1 MQIELIV
8 SFLLSFANP
17 EPRLFDPGVVRVED
31 GSTPAQ
37 LERFRI
43 QRHLALVEATLRSE
57 TPPELAEGPARARAR
72 LLDELHLYAER
83 GVFPQNPDFS
93 DRRVPYFI
101 DELGTACAV
110 GHLMIVS
117 GAAELAHEIAS
128 NENNDVVA
136 DIDHPGVGPW
146 LAANGLTAAEAAWI
160 QPSYGPCGFGEM
172 PLVCGTDGITYLCET
187 IATECAMVEVDHE
200 GACASDTGTETDGG
214 EIVGEEICG
223 NAEESGSTGESGTT
237 EDSGTTESE
246 TTENGSTGDGDPTR
260 KGCSIANTSPSGF
273 FMGLGLLVLAAIR
286 RRRREC

>member
-1 MQIELIV
+1 MQIELLV
-8 SFLLSFANP
+8 PFLALFANP

-43 QRHLALVEATLRSE
+43 QRHLARVEATLREE
-57 TPPELAEGPARARAR
+57 TPHDLAERPAQARAR

-83 GVFPQNPDFS
+83 GIFPQNPDFP

-117 GAAELAHEIAS
+117 GAAELALEIAS
-128 NENNDVVA
+128 DENNDVVA

-146 LAANGLTAAEAAWI
+146 LAANGLTEADAAWI

-172 PLVCGTDGITYLCET
+172 PLICGTDGITYLCEYV
-187 IATECAMVEVDHE
+187 ATTCAMVEVAHE
-200 GACASDTGTETDGG
+200 GACDGEDTGTETDGG
-214 EIVGEEICG
+214 EIIGEEICMS
-223 NAEESGSTGESGTT
+223 AEDTSSTEESGTPETSGTDT
-237 EDSGTTESE
+237 E
-246 TTENGSTGDGDPTR
+246 STGDGDPTR
-260 KGCSIANTSPSGF
+260 KGCSITNTSPSGLF
-273 FMGLGLLVLAAIR
+273 GMGLLVLAAIR
-286 RRRREC
+286 RRRR

>member
-1 MQIELIV
+1 MQIELLV
-8 SFLLSFANP
+8 PFLLSFANP

-43 QRHLALVEATLRSE
+43 QRHLALVEATLREE
-57 TPPELAEGPARARAR
+57 TPHELADGPAQARAR

-83 GVFPQNPDFS
+83 GIFPQNPDFP

-128 NENNDVVA
+128 DENNDVVA
-136 DIDHPGVGPW
+136 DIDHPGVGAW
-146 LAANGLTAAEAAWI
+146 LAANGLTEAEAAWI
-160 QPSYGPCGFGEM
+160 QPSYGPCGFGDL
-172 PLVCGTDGITYLCET
+172 PLVCGTDGNTYLCET

-200 GACASDTGTETDGG
+200 GACGSETESESGGG
-214 EIVGEEICG
+214 EVIGEEICMS
-223 NAEESGSTGESGTT
+223 AEDTSSTEESGTPETSGT
-237 EDSGTTESE
+237 E
-246 TTENGSTGDGDPTR
+246 STGDGDPTR
-260 KGCSIANTSPSGF
+260 KGCSITNTSPSGLF
-273 FMGLGLLVLAAIR
+273 GMGLLVLAAIR
-286 RRRREC
+286 RRRR